1 MCLPHCSWSVLAWL
15 QCGSSSVELLGFAV
29 AVNQQQQQ
37 GSFAKTSS
45 LFLFIGIGTYVAYQI
60 WFKLHTVGLIE
71 TFCCSLRKHLSNVIE
86 KHTDD
91 ANTTSDQST
100 VAEISEEQATIVK
113 LFSRRSSVSSGI
125 NKNGDVVQQGSES
138 SAVQLCKIDDNSL
151 PAPRP
156 SRCSGG
162 GCAVTAC
169 LLSSPNTSRTG
180 RSESC
185 NSSSSLINGSVSRQ
199 SCQYIW
205 DDEFDQCSPAKRGK
219 SSTCISP
226 RQGGG
231 GMVVVRPADEAC
243 ISDNSSDVSHL
254 FSRDPSEWSEVVAL
268 KAIGQC
274 TLAELDKLHE
284 HVSALRNDVESL
296 DFDCTQYAEN
306 RQNVEMDLRHMYCS
320 VTLATESESTSA
332 QLDDAYSRG
341 GSSCQKS
348 ASSLAQSEP
357 TVLACCPK
365 CGTCLT
371 TPEQAADSQLMT
383 DSLQTMISA
392 DMTSTSVSS
401 TRALL
406 LDSCFFSSLEESG
419 LSPHPQRSES
429 EPEDDHSVSASALQP
444 SSEQHSPPTESHT
457 GHVGHYRIVSYFN
470 NVLLLDLRSFLSQH
484 HVVSRTVLDYIVNE
498 LIQVRQVHNVLVPYG
513 RSMNIIQACLYHTC
527 IFQTAAVGGA
537 VAKSIQNFQAWFA
550 NCCSEQQR
558 VCSASL
564 QCLGALQNWLNL
576 IGKYEYRNHINQFES
591 NLAEFELAVKIL
603 VAWEVLLYHSSVIL
617 IEEADHS
624 LRSQQQFDTLDD
636 SEATNI
642 FANLLEKPVEDFS
655 DTEIAVLT
663 RLFSITLEIF
673 KSYASD
679 QSEIWTTHPQ
689 QVTTTTAAAAVNRL
703 LVLSVVPST
712 FYPVNMNGTLKKQ
725 KLFEALFP
733 IASVD
738 SNSFTEKLFLNFSVH
753 VSRDLVFIFMIG
765 HFVLAKPTPLNRSTT
780 KCQLKSEDGNFS
792 TADGSQLYN
801 CCCLPDK
808 KEKMTT
814 VVQVSMI
821 GALFSRLPLAYT
833 FIHLADSDHLQKMR
847 SSIALADFLLPSR
860 V

>member
-1 MCLPHCSWSVLAWL
+1 LLYQGQLAVVHLMCLPHCSWSVLAWL
-15 QCGSSSVELLGFAV
+15 QCGPSSVELLGFAV

-45 LFLFIGIGTYVAYQI
+45 LFLFIGIGTYVAYRI

-86 KHTDD
+86 KHADD

-113 LFSRRSSVSSGI
+113 LFSSRSSVSSGI
-125 NKNGDVVQQGSES
+125 KNGDVVQQDSES
-138 SAVQLCKIDDNSL
+138 SAVQLCKIDDSSL

-162 GCAVTAC
+162 GCAVPAC

-219 SSTCISP
+219 SSTSISP
-226 RQGGG
+226 RQGG

-284 HVSALRNDVESL
+284 HVSALRSDVESL

-332 QLDDAYSRG
+332 QVDD

-392 DMTSTSVSS
+392 DMTSTTVSS

-429 EPEDDHSVSASALQP
+429 EPEDDHSVHVLQP
-444 SSEQHSPPTESHT
+444 SLEQHSPLTESHT
-457 GHVGHYRIVSYFN
+457 ETVGHHRVVCYFN

-484 HVVSRTVLDYIVNE
+484 HVLSRTVLDYIVNE

-513 RSMNIIQACLYHTC
+513 RSMNIIQACLYHIC
-527 IFQTAAVGGA
+527 IFQTAAVSGA

-603 VAWEVLLYHSSVIL
+603 VAWEVLLYHSSVI
-617 IEEADHS
+617 INEEADHS
-624 LRSQQQFDTLDD
+624 LRSQQQFATLDD

-655 DTEIAVLT
+655 DTEIAVLA

-689 QVTTTTAAAAVNRL
+689 QVTTTTAAVANRL

-712 FYPVNMNGTLKKQ
+712 FYPV
-725 KLFEALFP
+725 
-733 IASVD
+733 I
-738 SNSFTEKLFLNFSVH
+738 
-753 VSRDLVFIFMIG
+753 
-765 HFVLAKPTPLNRSTT
+765 
-780 KCQLKSEDGNFS
+780 
-792 TADGSQLYN
+792 
-801 CCCLPDK
+801 
-808 KEKMTT
+808 
-814 VVQVSMI
+814 
-821 GALFSRLPLAYT
+821 
-833 FIHLADSDHLQKMR
+833 
-847 SSIALADFLLPSR
+847 
-860 V
+860 

>member
-1 MCLPHCSWSVLAWL
+1 MKTVSSLAGHLDAVLKTRGWNLAFNEPFLIWSVLAWL
-15 QCGSSSVELLGFAV
+15 QCGPSSVELLGFAV
-29 AVNQQQQQ
+29 AVNQQQQYQQ

-45 LFLFIGIGTYVAYQI
+45 LFLFIGIGTYVAYRI
-60 WFKLHTVGLIE
+60 WFKLHPVDLIE

-86 KHTDD
+86 KHADN
-91 ANTTSDQST
+91 ANTTVNDQST
-100 VAEISEEQATIVK
+100 VAEISEEQATAVK
-113 LFSRRSSVSSGI
+113 LFSSRSSISAGI
-125 NKNGDVVQQGSES
+125 KSGDVVQRGSES
-138 SAVQLCKIDDNSL
+138 SSTVQLCKIDDSSL

-162 GCAVTAC
+162 GCAVPAC
-169 LLSSPNTSRTG
+169 LLSSPNNSRTG

-185 NSSSSLINGSVSRQ
+185 NSSSSLINGSASRQ

-219 SSTCISP
+219 SSTSISP
-226 RQGGG
+226 RQGT
-231 GMVVVRPADEAC
+231 GMAVVRPADEAC
-243 ISDNSSDVSHL
+243 FSDNSSDVSHL

-268 KAIGQC
+268 KTIGQC

-284 HVSALRNDVESL
+284 HVTALRSDVESL

-320 VTLATESESTSA
+320 VTLATESESTGA
-332 QLDDAYSRG
+332 QMDDASYSGG

-348 ASSLAQSEP
+348 TSSLAQSEP

-419 LSPHPQRSES
+419 LSPHAHRSES
-429 EPEDDHSVSASALQP
+429 EPEEVHSVPATVSEPQSP
-444 SSEQHSPPTESHT
+444 SESPTET
-457 GHVGHYRIVSYFN
+457 VGHHRVACYFN

-513 RSMNIIQACLYHTC
+513 RSMNIIQACLYHIC
-527 IFQTAAVGGA
+527 IFQTAAVSGA

-558 VCSASL
+558 VCSTSL

-591 NLAEFELAVKIL
+591 HLAEFELAVKIL
-603 VAWEVLLYHSSVIL
+603 VAWEVLLYHSSVI
-617 IEEADHS
+617 IEEANDGS
-624 LRSQQQFDTLDD
+624 GSQQQQPFGTLDD

-655 DTEIAVLT
+655 DTEIAVLA

-673 KSYASD
+673 KSYASAD

-689 QVTTTTAAAAVNRL
+689 QVTTTTAAVANRL

-712 FYPVNMNGTLKKQ
+712 FYPV
-725 KLFEALFP
+725 
-733 IASVD
+733 I
-738 SNSFTEKLFLNFSVH
+738 
-753 VSRDLVFIFMIG
+753 
-765 HFVLAKPTPLNRSTT
+765 
-780 KCQLKSEDGNFS
+780 
-792 TADGSQLYN
+792 
-801 CCCLPDK
+801 
-808 KEKMTT
+808 
-814 VVQVSMI
+814 
-821 GALFSRLPLAYT
+821 
-833 FIHLADSDHLQKMR
+833 
-847 SSIALADFLLPSR
+847 
-860 V
+860 